1 MGPGVAGGGSPPTT
15 KWRQRCRP
23 KKKLRVNE
31 RVEVRSHEDG
41 LCGSWHQGIVI
52 ACGHRTRCIKYD
64 HILVDDGSESMIEH
78 VEVPPVVDGV
88 NYDEVQQ
95 CHYYRGS
102 IRQLPPYVVIVPW
115 NLPYGVCVDVYHKE
129 AWWEGVI
136 FDHNDGAEE
145 RTVFFPDI
153 GDEMLAKLCNIR
165 ITMTWNEATE
175 HWHRRGHWLF
185 LEVIEEYEHEWPL
198 PVSVEQIWYDLRD
211 RDDFIKIKEWTS
223 IDRALWQDLILQTIS
238 NNLMVALQDALP
250 HLVMSRNL
258 GESYGLPD
266 IPDMDRDPEAEIVN
280 EGCVGSRS
288 NLTRGPS
295 RLPVEM
301 DAQAKEPIHGK
312 YDWRPVGPDMVPG
325 AGPCPNAITLYT
337 GGKGTKYNHSL
348 VEDVRKHLLYLGWK
362 VEFRVDKGDILKFCY
377 ISPGGKC
384 YHSVVKV
391 CLDILGTNKDTR

>member
-1 MGPGVAGGGSPPTT
+1 
-15 KWRQRCRP
+15 
-23 KKKLRVNE
+23 
-31 RVEVRSHEDG
+31 
-41 LCGSWHQGIVI
+41 
-52 ACGHRTRCIKYD
+52 
-64 HILVDDGSESMIEH
+64 MIEH

-288 NLTRGPS
+288 NLTNPLIEEEDVDSIESSMACDRSSKTFWTDPRLPISQPLIANQSSQCPSVVFSAGGPS